1 MTLTD
6 GLLALLIGVVV
17 ACTFAIE
24 RRLRDLLDTLN
35 ALAEMLGEDIDRRR
49 HDRQ

>member
-6 GLLALLIGVVV
+6 GLLALFIVVVV
-17 ACTFAIE
+17 ACAFAIE
-24 RRLRDLLDTLN
+24 RRVRDLLDTLN

-49 HDRQ
+49 NGRQ